1 MNQQIGPAEHRW
13 VISGTNRSTH
23 RFESTTA
30 PRPHTHA
37 MHPATSRHTGSS
49 THNNGERQANIDQ
62 HPTDPEEIQKRSSE
76 QAREK
81 KATTRLSEQ

>member
-1 MNQQIGPAEHRW
+1 M
-13 VISGTNRSTH
+13 SSTNRSTH

-30 PRPHTHA
+30 PHPHTHT

-49 THNNGERQANIDQ
+49 THNNGERQVNIDQ
-62 HPTDPEEIQKRSSE
+62 HPTNPEEIHKRSGE

-81 KATTRLSEQ
+81 KTTTRLSEQ

>member
-1 MNQQIGPAEHRW
+1 
-13 VISGTNRSTH
+13 
-23 RFESTTA
+23 
-30 PRPHTHA
+30 

-49 THNNGERQANIDQ
+49 THNDGERQANIDQ